1 VEHLLSSWGYVAL
14 FVLTA
19 IESCCIPLPSEI
31 TVGYAGVLSAEHHLQ
46 IVLVIIIATLGEV
59 TGSFAAWAI
68 GRSGGRALVERY
80 GKYLLLTHADLDR
93 AEAWVDKRGEW
104 GILVGRVVPL
114 VRIFISL
121 PAGVAE
127 MKPLKF
133 GIFTAAGSLVWISTL
148 ATIGYSL
155 AGSWQSIAHDFQSAG
170 YVVAALA
177 ILGIAGVAW
186 HRIRAVRLER
196 EGMANT
202 SGGLAAG
209 QSRPGATMADPTKSV
224 DESPSR

>member
-1 VEHLLSSWGYVAL
+1 VEHLLSSWGYAAL

-19 IESCCIPLPSEI
+19 IESYCIPLPSEI

-46 IVLVIIIATLGEV
+46 IVLVILIATAGEV
-59 TGSFAAWAI
+59 VGSFVAWAI

-80 GKYLLLTHADLDR
+80 GKYILLTRQDLDR
-93 AEAWVDKRGEW
+93 AEKWVNDRGEW

-133 GIFTAAGSLVWISTL
+133 GICTAVGSLVWITTL
-148 ATIGYSL
+148 AAIGYSL
-155 AGSWQSIAHDFQSAG
+155 AGSWNAIAHDFQAAG
-170 YVVAALA
+170 YVLGA
-177 ILGIAGVAW
+177 IVVLGIAGLAW
-186 HRIRAVRLER
+186 HRYRSIRADRL
-196 EGMANT
+196 
-202 SGGLAAG
+202 AG
-209 QSRPGATMADPTKSV
+209 AK
-224 DESPSR
+224 ESA